1 MTWVKL
7 EVGNNWGELFY
18 RYPGDRLNASGTNE
32 TAHALVLA
40 EGLETA
46 VRFPDDWGAVVRLV
60 SQQEPFRYH
69 DMGHECSGTTK
80 RWGFEFEV
88 HGIQLWIPLE
98 AVEVVHGF
106 ACRVCDLKEKA

>member
-18 RYPGDRLNASGTNE
+18 RYPSDRLNASGTNE

-60 SQQEPFRYH
+60 SQQ
-69 DMGHECSGTTK
+69 
-80 RWGFEFEV
+80 
-88 HGIQLWIPLE
+88 LWIPLE